1 MKSIFFYLKIPPEEI
16 DLILKQKEEERIKQE
31 EEEELALNQSNKSI
45 QDMNDEM

>member
-1 MKSIFFYLKIPPEEI
+1 MRNGKKGNAWHTET
-16 DLILKQKEEERIKQE
+16 LIKRIKQE